1 MSDAANE
8 RQVNGML
15 CISAKTAQDSISAT
29 QEAQEPY
36 YSRVKQTFRYIESFF
51 ICAPCLV
58 FVFFYLIAA
67 YNITGVIKE
76 NSKYKDFVITFLA
89 DLAAPGAIF
98 DADSNAAWITTI
110 G

>member
-1 MSDAANE
+1 MVIYGNY
-8 RQVNGML
+8 N
-15 CISAKTAQDSISAT
+15 
-29 QEAQEPY
+29 
-36 YSRVKQTFRYIESFF
+36 
-51 ICAPCLV
+51 APQIFYNLV
-58 FVFFYLIAA
+58 DIFVFFYLIAA

-76 NSKYKDFVITFLA
+76 DSKYKDFVITCLA